1 MIATLLASKI
11 FMIYV
16 FFLCL
21 GFLYIL
27 PIEYKIKRALGEKR
41 MAELNILTTIRK
53 ILLNPF
59 MVFPVFIIFAPLFG
73 LINTILVL
81 LVGFKEM
88 NNLTVQSSLKT
99 SFIEGGVV
107 TLEDL
112 QVLDAAFD
120 TSFSMP
126 VDKSLW

>member
-1 MIATLLASKI
+1 
-11 FMIYV
+11 MIYV

-53 ILLNPF
+53 IILNPF

-88 NNLTVQSSLKT
+88 NNLTVQTSLKA